1 MKQVKLTKTSYISPL
16 SRTLDLNL
24 GVAMSVRIE
33 HKTKKEDFERRG
45 GGRKGMRK
53 VKEKITDCSMKPGN
67 RMTGREAEH
76 SRSG

>member
-1 MKQVKLTKTSYISPL
+1 
-16 SRTLDLNL
+16 
-24 GVAMSVRIE
+24 MSVRIE

-53 VKEKITDCSMKPGN
+53 AKEKITDCSMKPGN

-76 SRSG
+76 SRSGRGQRKTVEKKIEYKVY